1 MSRKRKNKIFFDKKN
16 VILSTVILII
26 SLIIILPEISD
37 GLKKYLT
44 VYDEPVKHLPAE
56 GELSVH
62 YIDVGQG
69 DCELVLLSNGSSIL
83 IDTGTS
89 ESQNYLVQYLESYD
103 VDSIDYLILTHPHS
117 DHIGGAAK
125 IFDEFEIENVIMPD
139 AISTSSTFEKV
150 LQKIEAEDCGITV
163 AKPEL
168 SFELSS
174 ATVKILAPVKDYKDD
189 LNNQS
194 IVFRLDFGSTS
205 FLFTGDAESS
215 SEADILNKFSQS
227 DISSSVLK
235 IAHHGSSTS
244 STYNWLKTVNPQYA
258 VISCGKDNEYGHPHF
273 ETINNLNKL
282 NITYF
287 RTDINGNIIFKSDGK
302 SVSLVSGF

>member
-16 VILSTVILII
+16 VIASTVILII
-26 SLIIILPEISD
+26 SLIIILPKISD

-69 DCELVLLSNGSSIL
+69 DCELVLFPNDSSIL

-89 ESQNYLVQYLESYD
+89 ESQNYLIEYLESYD
-103 VDSIDYLILTHPHS
+103 VDSIDHLILTHPHA

-125 IFDEFEIENVIMPD
+125 IFDEFEIKNVIMPD

-150 LQKIEAEDCGITV
+150 LQRIEKEGCGITV

-168 SFELSS
+168 GFELSS
-174 ATVKILAPVKDYKDD
+174 ATVKILAPIKDYKDD